1 MKFQGNSLK
10 LEQGGGNDMRLLLI
24 EDEPRLSEALTY
36 ILKKNSY
43 GVDTAFDGE
52 TGHDMA
58 ETGVY
63 DLIILDRM
71 LPRREGVSLLKDL
84 RRQGI
89 NTPVLL
95 LTAKDSIQDK
105 IEGLDAGA
113 DDYLIKP
120 FSTDELL
127 ARLRALG
134 RRPPSQIQGETLTMA
149 GFTYKPLH
157 CELSKDNQTVKL
169 TLKESLLLELFMR
182 NPGQVITKEQILD
195 RVWGLDT
202 DVEVNNVEIYVHYLR
217 KKLNSPNLKIE
228 TVRGIGYCLK
238 EEPDVS

>member
-1 MKFQGNSLK
+1 
-10 LEQGGGNDMRLLLI
+10 MRLLLI

-36 ILKKNSY
+36 VLKKNKY

-52 TGHDMA
+52 NGQAMA

-71 LPRREGVSLLKDL
+71 LPLKEGVAVLKDL

-89 NTPVLL
+89 HTPVLF
-95 LTAKDSIQDK
+95 LTARDSITDR

-134 RRPPSQIQGETLTMA
+134 RRPPVQIQGETLTL
-149 GFTYKPLH
+149 GGYTFKPLH
-157 CELSKDNQTVKL
+157 CELTDDNQTIKL
-169 TLKESLLLELFMR
+169 TLKESLLLELFAH
-182 NPGQVITKEQILD
+182 NKGQVITKEQILD

-202 DVEVNNVEIYVHYLR
+202 DVEANNVEIYVHYLR
-217 KKLNSPNLKIE
+217 KKLNSPSLKIE

-238 EEPDVS
+238 EGPNVP

>member
-1 MKFQGNSLK
+1 
-10 LEQGGGNDMRLLLI
+10 MRILLI

-36 ILKKNSY
+36 ILKKNKY

-52 TGHDMA
+52 TGQAMA
-58 ETGVY
+58 ETEVY

-71 LPRREGVSLLKDL
+71 LPRKEGVILLREL
-84 RRQGI
+84 RNQGI

-95 LTAKDSIQDK
+95 LTAKDSIQDR

-113 DDYLIKP
+113 DDYLVKP

-134 RRPPSQIQGETLTMA
+134 RRRSNPPIQDEQLTVAGLTL
-149 GFTYKPLH
+149 KPLH
-157 CELSKDNQTVKL
+157 CELTKENETIKL

-182 NPGQVITKEQILD
+182 HPGQVITKEQILA
-195 RVWGLDT
+195 RVWGLDSE
-202 DVEVNNVEIYVHYLR
+202 VEANNVEIYVHYLR
-217 KKLNSPNLKIE
+217 KKLNSPKVKIE

-238 EEPDVS
+238 EDPNVS

>member
-1 MKFQGNSLK
+1 
-10 LEQGGGNDMRLLLI
+10 MRLLLV
-24 EDEPRLSEALTY
+24 EDEPRLSEALAY
-36 ILKKNSY
+36 ILKKNNY
-43 GVDTAFDGE
+43 GVDTAYDGD
-52 TGHDMA
+52 TGQAMA

-71 LPRREGVSLLKDL
+71 LPRKEGVTLLKEL
-84 RRQGI
+84 RRQGLH
-89 NTPVLL
+89 TPVLL
-95 LTAKDSIQDK
+95 LTAKDSVQDR

-113 DDYLIKP
+113 DDYLVKP
-120 FSTDELL
+120 FSTEELL

-134 RRPPSQIQGETLTMA
+134 RRPSGQIQDEQLKVAGLTL
-149 GFTYKPLH
+149 KPLH
-157 CELSKDNQTVKL
+157 CELTQGIETVKL

-202 DVEVNNVEIYVHYLR
+202 EVEANNIEIYVHYLR
-217 KKLNSPNLKIE
+217 KKLNSPNVKIE

-238 EEPDVS
+238 EAPHVP

>member
-1 MKFQGNSLK
+1 
-10 LEQGGGNDMRLLLI
+10 MRILLI

-36 ILKKNSY
+36 ILKKNKY
-43 GVDTAFDGE
+43 GVDTAYDGE
-52 TGHDMA
+52 TGQAMA
-58 ETGVY
+58 ETEVY

-71 LPRREGVSLLKDL
+71 LPRKEGVILLKEL
-84 RRQGI
+84 RSQGI

-95 LTAKDSIQDK
+95 LTAKDSIQDR

-113 DDYLIKP
+113 DDYLVKP

-134 RRPPSQIQGETLTMA
+134 RRRSNPPIQDEQLTLA
-149 GFTYKPLH
+149 GLTLKPLH
-157 CELSKDNQTVKL
+157 CELTKGNETIKL

-182 NPGQVITKEQILD
+182 HPGQVITKEQILD
-195 RVWGLDT
+195 RVWGLDSE
-202 DVEVNNVEIYVHYLR
+202 VEANNVEIYVHYLR
-217 KKLNSPNLKIE
+217 KKLNSPKVKIE

-238 EEPDVS
+238 EETNVS

>member
-1 MKFQGNSLK
+1 
-10 LEQGGGNDMRLLLI
+10 MRILLV

-36 ILKKNSY
+36 ILKKNKY

-52 TGHDMA
+52 TGQAMA

-63 DLIILDRM
+63 NLIILDRM
-71 LPRREGVSLLKDL
+71 LPRKEGVALLKEL
-84 RRQGI
+84 RSQGI
-89 NTPVLL
+89 YTPVLL
-95 LTAKDSIQDK
+95 LTAKDAVEDR

-113 DDYLIKP
+113 DDYLVKP
-120 FSTDELL
+120 FSTEELL

-134 RRPPSQIQGETLTMA
+134 RRPSGQIQDEQLNVA
-149 GFTYKPLH
+149 GLILKPLH
-157 CELSKDNQTVKL
+157 CELTNGNDESVKL

-195 RVWGLDT
+195 RVWGPDT
-202 DVEVNNVEIYVHYLR
+202 EVETNNVEIYVHYLR
-217 KKLNSPNLKIE
+217 KKLNSPNVRIE

-238 EEPDVS
+238 EEPNVS

>member
-1 MKFQGNSLK
+1 
-10 LEQGGGNDMRLLLI
+10 MRILLI

-36 ILKKNSY
+36 ILKKNKY

-52 TGHDMA
+52 TGQAMA
-58 ETGVY
+58 ETEVY

-71 LPRREGVSLLKDL
+71 LPRKEGVILLREL
-84 RRQGI
+84 RNQGI

-95 LTAKDSIQDK
+95 LTAKDSIQDR

-113 DDYLIKP
+113 DDYLVKP

-134 RRPPSQIQGETLTMA
+134 RRRSNPPIQDEQLTVAGITL
-149 GFTYKPLH
+149 KPLH
-157 CELSKDNQTVKL
+157 CELTKENETIKL

-182 NPGQVITKEQILD
+182 HPGQVITKEQILA
-195 RVWGLDT
+195 RVWGLDSE
-202 DVEVNNVEIYVHYLR
+202 VEANNVEIYVHYLR
-217 KKLNSPNLKIE
+217 KKLNSPKVKIE

-238 EEPDVS
+238 EDPNVS

>member
-1 MKFQGNSLK
+1 
-10 LEQGGGNDMRLLLI
+10 MRLLLV

-36 ILKKNSY
+36 ILKKNKY
-43 GVDTAFDGE
+43 GVDTAYDGE
-52 TGHDMA
+52 TGQTMA

-71 LPRREGVSLLKDL
+71 LPRKEGVAVLKHL
-84 RRQGI
+84 RHQGI

-95 LTAKDSIQDK
+95 LTAKDSIQAR

-127 ARLRALG
+127 ARIRALG
-134 RRPPSQIQGETLTMA
+134 RRPGQIQGETLVLG
-149 GFTYKPLH
+149 GFSFRPLH
-157 CELSKDNQTVKL
+157 CELMKDNQTIKL

-195 RVWGLDT
+195 RVWGLDS
-202 DVEVNNVEIYVHYLR
+202 DVEANNVEIYVHYLR
-217 KKLNSPNLKIE
+217 KKLNSPNLRID

-238 EEPDVS
+238 EGSDVS